1 MFYFESIFNK
11 NSSSLLDKVPQV
23 PTCPS
28 IAQVAECLTT
38 QVPWVPK
45 CSSSTQALFE
55 CASALSVLYEYP
67 LSALQ
72 LPLSVLRVNK
82 VCNITG
88 SGLICVFVEFLK
100 NHSEYIFCITLIV
113 DCFLK
118 NKMPNFCHVLQVR
131 YNHSKEFQKFC
142 LNNLL
147 SVRVLDLMNS
157 KAHFLTY

>member
-1 MFYFESIFNK
+1 MFYFESIFSK

-23 PTCPS
+23 PTCSS

-38 QVPWVPK
+38 QVSWVPK

-67 LSALQ
+67 LSAL
-72 LPLSVLRVNK
+72 RVNK

-88 SGLICVFVEFLK
+88 SGLLCVFIEFLK

-118 NKMPNFCHVLQVR
+118 NKMSKFYHVLQVR

-142 LNNLL
+142 LNN
-147 SVRVLDLMNS
+147 
-157 KAHFLTY
+157 